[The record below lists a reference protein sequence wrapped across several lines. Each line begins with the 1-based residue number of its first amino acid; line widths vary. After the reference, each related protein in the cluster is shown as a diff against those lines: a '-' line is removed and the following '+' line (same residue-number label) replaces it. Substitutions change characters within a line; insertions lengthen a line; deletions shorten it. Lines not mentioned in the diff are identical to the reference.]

1 MIHIFLE
8 ENESSIHTNSDI
20 INDIY
25 LKSSVT
31 LAQAI
36 FYIYETNV
44 DCNIICKTA
53 NSPKCEEISG
63 EILAIL
69 TSFTQN

>member
-1 MIHIFLE
+1 MIQIFLE

-44 DCNIICKTA
+44 DCNIIC
-53 NSPKCEEISG
+53 
-63 EILAIL
+63 
-69 TSFTQN
+69 